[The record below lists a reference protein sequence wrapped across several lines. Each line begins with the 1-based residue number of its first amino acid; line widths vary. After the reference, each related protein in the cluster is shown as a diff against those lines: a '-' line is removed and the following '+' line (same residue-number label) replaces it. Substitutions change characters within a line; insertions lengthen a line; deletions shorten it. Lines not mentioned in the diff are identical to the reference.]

1 MSLTLL
7 AFTLATL
14 LVTSF
19 AYVPAERPSS
29 PQSEWADVLP
39 PQSERADV
47 LPPSP
52 LSLDCLPHGASCTT
66 GSECCNKRCILLNI
80 FPWPIMKCDLTNWLA
95 VWLIATLQI
104 KSAQQTI
111 KFFDEA

>member
-19 AYVPAERPSS
+19 AYVPAVRPTS
-29 PQSEWADVLP
+29 PQSERADVLP

-47 LPPSP
+47 LPP
-52 LSLDCLPHGASCTT
+52 SLDCLPHGASCTT
-66 GSECCNKRCILLNI
+66 GSECCNK
-80 FPWPIMKCDLTNWLA
+80 
-95 VWLIATLQI
+95 
-104 KSAQQTI
+104 
-111 KFFDEA
+111 